1 MQKYAFAALMAVAS
15 APLLPMPAAAQ
26 SVGHASFYG
35 KELAGRKTASGERFS
50 PGGMTAAHRSLAFGT
65 RLKLTNIRNGRSVVV
80 RINDRGPFVRGRVLD
95 VSLGAAQVLGFV
107 ANGTAQLRIEPVGG
121 PRATPSETAA
131 QSFQKVQARSKVE
144 GLPKVIDD
152 EAPAHISSPVGTS
165 EAPDDTQSNFNDG
178 NIMNAGR
185 KIPD

>member
-1 MQKYAFAALMAVAS
+1 MQKYAFAAVMAVAS
-15 APLLPMPAAAQ
+15 APLLPMAAAAQ

-121 PRATPSETAA
+121 SRATPVQTAA
-131 QSFQKVQARSKVE
+131 QSLPKAQA
-144 GLPKVIDD
+144 LPKVIDD
-152 EAPAHISSPVGTS
+152 EAPTRISSPAGTS
-165 EAPDDTQSNFNDG
+165 EAQDDTTGDFNDG